1 MCASSAPNLV
11 YKRRNL
17 QNKSVAIF
25 TTQSGSNTKPTGVC
39 LSSVSS
45 EGPSPTAE
53 KEHLGSQ
60 IKPEI
65 GAVKASVIPTD
76 LCNGEL
82 VGGDASTCQKLYPEK
97 LGDVPCKKIDY
108 KCGFN
113 VNSKADFVVRCSV
126 GEEHGFDEAPCNS
139 VCKCPLEYYSV
150 NDSCSSSKSN
160 TDLGSA
166 SPKIEVDDFGEC
178 SSSDILGRE
187 VLAEDHLEKEL
198 CISILRNYGLLEG
211 ALPVG
216 PCAAVEVLGVSND
229 GNSSQPCKVCGLSEN
244 PQNMLICDHCEE
256 AFHVSCLNPKVKKL
270 PVDDW
275 FCQPCLK
282 RMRKLESAA
291 RKSSESRSRASKG
304 ESGPISLMLR
314 DIGQYRS
321 GVRVGKGYQ
330 ADVPDWTASVSNDV
344 GCFGEPQEID
354 LAECISSH
362 VCNLNKPTPS
372 SIGNWL
378 QCQEALYN
386 DAGEAIEGTI
396 CGKWRR
402 APLFEVQ
409 TDDWDCSCAV
419 LWDPIH
425 SDCAVPQELD
435 TDQVLMH
442 LKYIEMLRPRLAAKK
457 RKLSHSVNEED
468 KKV

>member
-1 MCASSAPNLV
+1 MCASSVPNLV

-45 EGPSPTAE
+45 EGPSPPAE
-53 KEHLGSQ
+53 KEHVGSQ
-60 IKPEI
+60 INTGI
-65 GAVKASVIPTD
+65 GAVKDSVIPAD

-82 VGGDASTCQKLYPEK
+82 VGGDASTCQQL
-97 LGDVPCKKIDY
+97 CKRIDY
-108 KCGFN
+108 NCGFD
-113 VNSKADFVVRCSV
+113 VNSKAEFVVPV
-126 GEEHGFDEAPCNS
+126 GEEPGVDEAPCNS
-139 VCKCPLEYYSV
+139 VCKCALEYYSV

-166 SPKIEVDDFGEC
+166 SPKIEVDDIGEC
-178 SSSDILGRE
+178 SSSDILSRE
-187 VLAEDHLEKEL
+187 VLAEDQLEKEL
-198 CISILRNYGLLEG
+198 CISILRNHGLLEG
-211 ALPVG
+211 GLPVA

-229 GNSSQPCKVCGLSEN
+229 GNCSQPCKVCGFSQN

-256 AFHVSCLNPKVKKL
+256 AFHVSCLNPKVKKP

-291 RKSSESRSRASKG
+291 RKSSESRNRASKG
-304 ESGPISLMLR
+304 DSGPISLMLR
-314 DIGQYRS
+314 DMEPYRS
-321 GVRVGKGYQ
+321 GVRAGKGYQ
-330 ADVPDWTASVSNDV
+330 ADVPDWTGPVSNDV
-344 GCFGEPQEID
+344 DCFGEPQEID

-362 VCNLNKPTPS
+362 VCNSNKPTPK

-378 QCQEALYN
+378 QCQEPLYN

-409 TDDWDCSCAV
+409 SDDWDCSCAV
-419 LWDPIH
+419 RWDPIH

-435 TDQVLMH
+435 TDQVLVH

-457 RKLSHSVNEED
+457 RKLSRSMNEED
-468 KKV
+468 EKV